1 MTINTYFPG
10 EIEEVGAQRYQKI
23 SPSIHETHF
32 EEDIDLPTTVLHHP
46 GIYIAKL
53 SIFKNQSCLFT
64 NFSNYSTYFLFFT
77 DPLYSQ
83 SYSQSRPQRPSYAGR
98 PSSSMLEQHPGYN
111 QNRPQSAM
119 EQGYTGYP
127 NTHVYYPTRRIPTP
141 NGPMNTSVKSVFDCD
156 LGCFTED
163 GEHDGGHCGGGENTE
178 LNISSPT
185 SPLSE
190 ASRTSE
196 PRDV

>member
-1 MTINTYFPG
+1 MF
-10 EIEEVGAQRYQKI
+10 
-23 SPSIHETHF
+23 
-32 EEDIDLPTTVLHHP
+32 LHKFFY
-46 GIYIAKL
+46 YI
-53 SIFKNQSCLFT
+53 LFA
-64 NFSNYSTYFLFFT
+64 
-77 DPLYSQ
+77 DPLHSQ
-83 SYSQSRPQRPSYAGR
+83 SYSQGRPQRPSYAGR

-127 NTHVYYPTRRIPTP
+127 NTQVYYPTRRIPTP
-141 NGPMNTSVKSVFDCD
+141 NGPMNTSVKSVFDCE
-156 LGCFTED
+156 LGCFMED
-163 GEHDGGHCGGGENTE
+163 EHDHHHENTE